1 MCVSGQQP
9 VRDLVPEFSLE
20 AGLSTVYLTC
30 KFGPPWRKSIFHR
43 GHLIFVMIWAQKTSF
58 TKNKMVKGLSLN
70 KQPPAFT
77 LSFFV
82 HRVLHSSLQFWVMV
96 ISGTGCRVAVRDP
109 GASNFAVFL
118 FQNGFDYL
126 LTYSDNPQTV
136 FPRYCVSW
144 MVSSGK
150 QGYAW
155 GSEPELNN
163 LFFLS

>member
-1 MCVSGQQP
+1 MEKTHFSQRPLDICH
-9 VRDLVPEFSLE
+9 DLGTGNF
-20 AGLSTVYLTC
+20 
-30 KFGPPWRKSIFHR
+30 I
-43 GHLIFVMIWAQKTSF
+43 
-58 TKNKMVKGLSLN
+58 TKNKTVKGLSLN

-96 ISGTGCRVAVRDP
+96 ISGTGYRVAMRDP
-109 GASNFAVFL
+109 GAFNFAVFL

-150 QGYAW
+150 
-155 GSEPELNN
+155 
-163 LFFLS
+163 